1 MATTK
6 KTEIALGNTLAFK
19 RALEITDG
27 AMFSLSKDGNETK
40 INPYLHGMRTQKSF
54 DTSKDEGDAGK
65 GNGNDTD
72 NLSLVEMAKLN
83 AEDNTLLLKFA
94 VTILPIFIEP
104 EIAESNEQKTLII
117 EKNKALIANE
127 EAMNFIAD
135 CYAYKIINAAWAW
148 RNRDSAIKITTKV
161 KLDNDKEKEL
171 TIKDVQKMP
180 LHPVLTSIQKEFGD
194 ENPLVEYR
202 DTINTLSQVIKE
214 TFQDKREP
222 LQLEISAELQMTNGA
237 TIYPSQLFEPES
249 IKIGKSPL
257 GKKLYTVPFN
267 TINVNAINVKEPL
280 KSVRYENP
288 KVQVGIT
295 AEKINNALRKFDL
308 VTDKSS
314 GAETIISFDP
324 NGSDSTSKKAFRAD
338 DKTNLIMLYKKLL
351 NSNIEDLEQSEKI
364 FLIAMLVR
372 GGLFQEKS
380 TKGK

>member
-19 RALEITDG
+19 RALEITDA
-27 AMFSLSKDGNETK
+27 AMFSLSKDGNETR

-94 VTILPIFIEP
+94 VTLLPIFIEP

-117 EKNKALIANE
+117 EKNKALISDE

-148 RNRDSAIKITTKV
+148 RNRDSAIKITTKI
-161 KLDNDKEKEL
+161 KLDNDKEL

-202 DTINTLSQVIKE
+202 DTINELSQVIKE
-214 TFQDKREP
+214 TFQNRGEP
-222 LQLEISAELQMTNGA
+222 LQVEISTELQMTNGA
-237 TIYPSQLFEPES
+237 TVYPSQLFEPES
-249 IKIGKSPL
+249 IKIGKSSL

-308 VTDKSS
+308 VIDKSS
-314 GAETIISFDP
+314 GAEAIISFDP

-338 DKTNLIMLYKKLL
+338 DKTNLIVLYKKLL
-351 NSNIEDLEQSEKI
+351 NNDIEDLEQSEKI

-380 TKGK
+380 NKGK